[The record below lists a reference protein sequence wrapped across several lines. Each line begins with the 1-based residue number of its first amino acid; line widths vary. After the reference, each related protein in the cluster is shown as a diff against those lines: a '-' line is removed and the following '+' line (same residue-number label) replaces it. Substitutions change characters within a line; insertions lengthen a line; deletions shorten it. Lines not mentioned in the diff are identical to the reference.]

1 VKLAQPQAGAFVV
14 RALSALD
21 VELAAAA
28 PRVFEASDAEA
39 IHDLRVALRRL
50 RTLLRLARGVLGRF
64 HADAVRAAL
73 GDIQRATGALRD
85 AEVVDELFAD
95 LAIETEPFTL
105 WRARRRATERARRRD
120 VLAKLA
126 AGDLDRARALLGA
139 LLTLPV
145 NPSRDVDAA
154 KLARR
159 AVRSAEHGVVSHGTV
174 DVSDVTA
181 LHELRIAYKR
191 LRYAAEMLKDALPPE
206 LFALRERAVLM
217 QKRLGEIHDVDVA
230 LDLVRRARSL
240 APTLQA
246 RVLAALRQ
254 ERLRRVDKYL
264 RALTPPA
271 ASHSEISPPSG
282 EPRPDSAGRPV
293 RAERSRSSSR
303 DLSPRR

>member
-1 VKLAQPQAGAFVV
+1 MTPTPRAGTFVV
-14 RALSALD
+14 RALTALD

-50 RTLLRLARGVLGRF
+50 RTLLRLVRGVLGRF
-64 HADAVRAAL
+64 HTDAVRAAL
-73 GDIQRATGALRD
+73 GEIQRATGALRD
-85 AEVVDELFAD
+85 AEVVDEILAG
-95 LAIETEPFTL
+95 LAIDSQPFEL
-105 WRARRRATERARRRD
+105 WRARRHALERSRRRA

-126 AGDLDRARALLGA
+126 AGDLERARDLLGA

-145 NPSRDVDAA
+145 NPSRDLDAA

-159 AVRSAEHGVVSHGTV
+159 AVRSAEHGVVAHGTV
-174 DVSDVTA
+174 DVADVTA

-191 LRYAAEMLKDALPPE
+191 LRYAVEMLREVLPPE
-206 LFALRERAVLM
+206 LVALRERAVLM
-217 QKRLGEIHDVDVA
+217 QKRLGDIHDVDVA
-230 LDLVRRARSL
+230 IELVQRARSL
-240 APTLQA
+240 AISLQA

-254 ERLRRVDKYL
+254 ERERRVDKYL

-271 ASHSEISPPSG
+271 ASHSEKSPPSG
-282 EPRPDSAGRPV
+282 EPRPDSAYRP
-293 RAERSRSSSR
+293 RPEGRSRSSSR